1 MILSFE
7 YTILLE
13 TLWGLLPFLLTGG
26 LAGLLSGLLGI
37 GGGLILVPLLTLS
50 GVSLH
55 QAVGMS
61 LLYILITGSSGAYQ
75 HFRLRNIQFK
85 TALALASTGC
95 LASWAGSFI
104 SHYLPSAWLAWLFV
118 GLILVV
124 STLFIVRLNRPIV
137 QSDTAVQPRQKLGIP
152 FLIGALAGLLSGI
165 FGVGGGFVMTPLL
178 NSFLPFSIEES
189 IGTSLAA
196 VVLIA
201 AVGALSHLWMGDL
214 AVAFQRWPWAMGG
227 MGLAGALA
235 APWGAHLTAVL
246 PRIYLQRAL
255 LGLMGAVGIYMF
267 FFGFQSQ

>member
-1 MILSFE
+1 MLQ
-7 YTILLE
+7 TLL
-13 TLWGLLPFLLTGG
+13 GLLPFLLTGA

-75 HFRLRNIQFK
+75 HFRLRNIRFK
-85 TALALASTGC
+85 TAFVLALAGC
-95 LASWAGSFI
+95 LATSAGSFI
-104 SHYLPSAWLAWLFV
+104 SHFLPPAWLAWLFV
-118 GLILVV
+118 GLILGV
-124 STLFIVRLNRPIV
+124 SGLFLARLNHSPV
-137 QSDTAVQPRQKLGIP
+137 KSAALPKGQWAIP
-152 FLIGALAGLLSGI
+152 LLIGGLAGLLSGI

-178 NSFLPFSIEES
+178 SSFLPFSLEES

-201 AVGALSHLWMGDL
+201 GAGALSHLWMGDL
-214 AVAFQRWPWAMGG
+214 AIAFQRWPWAMGL

-235 APWGAHLTAVL
+235 APWGAHLTTVL
-246 PRIYLQRAL
+246 PRKYLQWAL

-267 FFGFQSQ
+267 FLGFSIH